1 MRLARSI
8 PITHIPPAEQGALI
22 SKIAL
27 WLKPGGILVAS
38 FAAGEPEEWVGE
50 WLGTTMFFGH
60 SSEDATLRCL
70 YDAGLNVRRSMVEQ
84 QDNEGAV
91 FVDCEERRHGAVR
104 GDF

>member
-50 WLGTTMFFGH
+50 WLGTTMFFGQ

-91 FVDCEERRHGAVR
+91 FLWIEAERRSSPSGS
-104 GDF
+104 